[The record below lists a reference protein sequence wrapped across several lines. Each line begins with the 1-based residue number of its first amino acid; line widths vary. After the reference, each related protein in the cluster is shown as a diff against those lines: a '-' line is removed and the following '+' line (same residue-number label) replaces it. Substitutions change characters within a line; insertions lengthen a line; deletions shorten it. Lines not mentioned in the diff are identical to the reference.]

1 MGGQGDITNTH
12 IVWEQK
18 KGVPVLASPLYVAPF
33 LYTITR
39 DNILHCFQASNGTLK
54 WQERLAGVHSAS
66 PVYADGKIFVTS
78 EDGVTLVLRPGDKY
92 DEIARNEMGEVSL
105 ASIAVSNGR
114 FFIRT
119 AEHLYCIGSTSK

>member
-1 MGGQGDITNTH
+1 
-12 IVWEQK
+12 
-18 KGVPVLASPLYVAPF
+18 
-33 LYTITR
+33 
-39 DNILHCFQASNGTLK
+39 
-54 WQERLAGVHSAS
+54 
-66 PVYADGKIFVTS
+66 VYADGKIFVTS